1 MVGDASPL
9 TSPAPPAPPAP
20 PPPIA
25 VTLEGV
31 KSCLLRALQEQR
43 EDRLLEALLH
53 CDRSLKANPSH
64 KRVGKEEE
72 GEDLCDT
79 PSVRRASEEPR
90 QLTGQSNMREKW
102 AFQWGLKSGRNQGRY

>member
-9 TSPAPPAPPAP
+9 TSPAPPAPP
-20 PPPIA
+20 IA
-25 VTLEGV
+25 VTLEGVSERREV

-64 KRVGKEEE
+64 KRVGKEEG

-79 PSVRRASEEPR
+79 PSRTLRPSCKRRAQAAYR
-90 QLTGQSNMREKW
+90 TVKY
-102 AFQWGLKSGRNQGRY
+102 A